1 MRKYFVFFVLF
12 LLSIGSWAQQV
23 SPEQAKEIASK
34 FLKANYS
41 RRNIKRNAP
50 AVSTMKTDVVF
61 DATDTSGQP
70 YVYAVTSTQQD
81 GFVLV
86 SGDERFVD
94 VLGYSD
100 NSTFDE
106 QNMPENMRTFIQGY
120 IDEMKYLESV
130 DYQPSTTADAR
141 RNAAAAKS
149 DISAMV
155 TTQWNQGTPYN
166 AQCPEDP
173 STHQTSVTGCV
184 ATAMA
189 QVVAYHIKHFQ
200 DQEQGK
206 LTSLKA
212 DIPGYTTATHSISV
226 PAITDRNLPNSSL
239 LLNSYANGAGSLDEK
254 AAVAKLMFYCGA
266 SVYMDYASSSSG
278 SNGAYAPNALINYFG
293 FDSTTRLVSR
303 SKYTYA
309 EWIDLM
315 YDELADQRPIF
326 YGGQSAGGGHAF
338 VLDGFRAS
346 DAFFH
351 VNWGWGGSN
360 DGYFALSVLNPYDT
374 SQIGASSTNDG
385 FAMSQDAVIGV
396 QIGSGQSYTEPI
408 YLDMTGFSVE
418 GQTVKFNA
426 FSIINDNSTHKFDI
440 GVELINANGEII
452 ETNTLM
458 TTGELSYLSGYNNR
472 TYTVGNNQAYANQT
486 IKIVPVSRE
495 YGTTTW
501 YPSTNPDIDY
511 FTATYDANGVP
522 TLAVHPSYSLSGTI
536 SVPSNKYVS
545 YTQDV
550 NVSITNN
557 GDEFYGP
564 IYLFA
569 STDANNKGVA
579 VTRLGLTSLTNTTET
594 CTFEWTPTAT
604 GNYTLWVT
612 RDEQGNEVIATG
624 SVTITED
631 LGILIANKTD
641 WDNFCDAVND
651 GNNYYGKTVR
661 LTSDIGT
668 AQDPVTTMAG
678 TIENSS
684 VRLFMG
690 TFIGDGH
697 TLTVNYNTTAEVTA
711 PFRYVYN
718 AVIQDLH
725 VAGTITTN
733 QEFAGGLVGD
743 IYSGTSVTIQ
753 NCRSSVT
760 INSAKSGYGTHG
772 GFIGKLNS
780 NATANITGSLFDGS
794 FTTTNATQHCGGFIG
809 YTYSSAEN
817 IHISNSVMKPSS
829 VASGMLDNTF
839 ARYGSGTPDIT
850 NCYYIPVTN
859 LPTDQGKEAHTISG
873 NSDIASLAISGTATE
888 YNVSGI
894 TACEGS
900 NGLKYG
906 STVYA
911 GSGDV
916 VNLALTAN
924 PPAHYSVDTYTAS
937 AGNITK
943 KSATSATLTMP
954 NEDVTV
960 GATWLPDELDTDDSG
975 AYVINTK
982 DDWNHFCLRVNNG
995 LSTYSG
1001 ETVKLTGNI
1010 GTAQNPVTTM
1020 AGEYYYDTEHYVQV
1034 DHRFQGTF
1042 DGAGYTLT
1050 IGYGTSENRFNEQYA
1065 APFRFVKG
1073 ATIQNLHV
1081 TGNIYTANQCAAG
1094 IVGQVKESPVTLTNC
1109 RSSVN
1114 INSDIDYSGQHAG
1127 FVAYIW
1133 PGLSGNIIT
1142 GCLFDGSLTTT
1153 STTTSCGTFFAVA
1166 GGTTTVTD
1174 CVVKPGSVSAGMLNY
1189 TFGYSESATF
1199 NRCYY
1204 VPVENLPTNQ
1214 GTAAHA
1220 ISKGTNVS
1228 SIAINGT
1235 STEYN
1240 VSGIKVYGD
1249 NKGLMIGDVVY
1260 AAENNEVDLT
1270 LATGQTGYTN
1280 TYTASAG
1287 TLNKTDNTHATLTM
1301 PNEDVTISAVFTTN
1315 ASYID
1320 ADGVEQTHA
1329 DTRVLTENDV
1339 TLTSG
1344 WYITGITSSLNTH
1357 NRIII
1362 SGNVNLILADNK
1374 QLFAYS
1380 GIYVPSGSNL
1390 SIYGQSHGTGQLRA
1404 FLNNK
1409 DMATI
1414 GGGYTGSA
1422 NNDAGTINFF
1432 GGSTYITQSNSS
1444 GYGIGAG
1451 SGSTTA
1457 TINLSMNQT
1466 YEYFN
1471 TTNFNGMV
1479 IAVKGVSA
1487 ENDMSVIYKGVL
1499 TDAQKE
1505 ALSNK
1510 NIRKNIK
1517 YAISFAVDT
1526 EDIANW
1532 TDPTP
1537 NPAAAGQKVSVRY
1550 GGAGTK
1556 FVKSVKAVRDW
1567 DVDLGLPSGTRWA
1580 TKNVGAT
1587 SETDYGLMFS
1597 WGDTQGYSSSDA
1609 TDHTFDWANYKW
1621 NPSGDGSTFTRY
1633 TGSDNFTKLKY
1644 EDDAARTSWG
1654 GDWRMPTEDDFA
1666 ELINGTDQ
1674 VWVTNYNG
1682 SGINGWIF
1690 SNKTDASKYIFLPA
1704 AGVRYN
1710 SELSQQGVEG
1720 FYWSSSYPD
1729 GTPAQQGNALY
1740 LHYDSI
1746 YRIASQR
1753 CYGTPIR
1760 PVYKIVIK

>member
-1 MRKYFVFFVLF
+1 
-12 LLSIGSWAQQV
+12 
-23 SPEQAKEIASK
+23 
-34 FLKANYS
+34 
-41 RRNIKRNAP
+41 
-50 AVSTMKTDVVF
+50 
-61 DATDTSGQP
+61 
-70 YVYAVTSTQQD
+70 
-81 GFVLV
+81 
-86 SGDERFVD
+86 
-94 VLGYSD
+94 
-100 NSTFDE
+100 
-106 QNMPENMRTFIQGY
+106 
-120 IDEMKYLESV
+120 
-130 DYQPSTTADAR
+130 
-141 RNAAAAKS
+141 
-149 DISAMV
+149 
-155 TTQWNQGTPYN
+155 
-166 AQCPEDP
+166 
-173 STHQTSVTGCV
+173 
-184 ATAMA
+184 
-189 QVVAYHIKHFQ
+189 
-200 DQEQGK
+200 
-206 LTSLKA
+206 
-212 DIPGYTTATHSISV
+212 
-226 PAITDRNLPNSSL
+226 
-239 LLNSYANGAGSLDEK
+239 
-254 AAVAKLMFYCGA
+254 
-266 SVYMDYASSSSG
+266 
-278 SNGAYAPNALINYFG
+278 
-293 FDSTTRLVSR
+293 
-303 SKYTYA
+303 
-309 EWIDLM
+309 
-315 YDELADQRPIF
+315 
-326 YGGQSAGGGHAF
+326 
-338 VLDGFRAS
+338 
-346 DAFFH
+346 
-351 VNWGWGGSN
+351 
-360 DGYFALSVLNPYDT
+360 
-374 SQIGASSTNDG
+374 
-385 FAMSQDAVIGV
+385 
-396 QIGSGQSYTEPI
+396 
-408 YLDMTGFSVE
+408 
-418 GQTVKFNA
+418 
-426 FSIINDNSTHKFDI
+426 
-440 GVELINANGEII
+440 
-452 ETNTLM
+452 
-458 TTGELSYLSGYNNR
+458 
-472 TYTVGNNQAYANQT
+472 
-486 IKIVPVSRE
+486 
-495 YGTTTW
+495 
-501 YPSTNPDIDY
+501 
-511 FTATYDANGVP
+511 
-522 TLAVHPSYSLSGTI
+522 
-536 SVPSNKYVS
+536 
-545 YTQDV
+545 
-550 NVSITNN
+550 
-557 GDEFYGP
+557 
-564 IYLFA
+564 
-569 STDANNKGVA
+569 
-579 VTRLGLTSLTNTTET
+579 
-594 CTFEWTPTAT
+594 
-604 GNYTLWVT
+604 
-612 RDEQGNEVIATG
+612 
-624 SVTITED
+624 
-631 LGILIANKTD
+631 
-641 WDNFCDAVND
+641 
-651 GNNYYGKTVR
+651 
-661 LTSDIGT
+661 
-668 AQDPVTTMAG
+668 
-678 TIENSS
+678 
-684 VRLFMG
+684 
-690 TFIGDGH
+690 
-697 TLTVNYNTTAEVTA
+697 
-711 PFRYVYN
+711 
-718 AVIQDLH
+718 
-725 VAGTITTN
+725 
-733 QEFAGGLVGD
+733 
-743 IYSGTSVTIQ
+743 
-753 NCRSSVT
+753 
-760 INSAKSGYGTHG
+760 
-772 GFIGKLNS
+772 
-780 NATANITGSLFDGS
+780 
-794 FTTTNATQHCGGFIG
+794 
-809 YTYSSAEN
+809 
-817 IHISNSVMKPSS
+817 
-829 VASGMLDNTF
+829 
-839 ARYGSGTPDIT
+839 
-850 NCYYIPVTN
+850 
-859 LPTDQGKEAHTISG
+859 
-873 NSDIASLAISGTATE
+873 
-888 YNVSGI
+888 
-894 TACEGS
+894 
-900 NGLKYG
+900 
-906 STVYA
+906 
-911 GSGDV
+911 
-916 VNLALTAN
+916 
-924 PPAHYSVDTYTAS
+924 
-937 AGNITK
+937 
-943 KSATSATLTMP
+943 
-954 NEDVTV
+954 
-960 GATWLPDELDTDDSG
+960 
-975 AYVINTK
+975 
-982 DDWNHFCLRVNNG
+982 
-995 LSTYSG
+995 
-1001 ETVKLTGNI
+1001 
-1010 GTAQNPVTTM
+1010 M

-1042 DGAGYTLT
+1042 DGAGNTLT

-1081 TGNIYTANQCAAG
+1081 AGNIYISNQCAAG
-1094 IVGQVKESPVTLTNC
+1094 IVGNVSESPLTLSNC
-1109 RSSVN
+1109 RCSVN
-1114 INSDIDYSGQHAG
+1114 INCNYQYSGQHAG
-1127 FVAYIW
+1127 VIARIDHNTN
-1133 PGLSGNIIT
+1133 GSQIT

-1153 STTTSCGTFFAVA
+1153 STTESCATFFGVA
-1166 GGTTTVTD
+1166 GGSITLTD
-1174 CVVKPGSVSAGMLNY
+1174 CVVKPSSVSAGMLSN

-1199 NRCYY
+1199 NNCYY

-1228 SIAINGT
+1228 SIDINGT
-1235 STEYN
+1235 PTEYN

-1344 WYITGITSSLNTH
+1344 WYITGITSSLNTY

-1374 QLFAYS
+1374 QLFANS

-1404 FLNNK
+1404 YLDNK

-1499 TDAQKE
+1499 TDAQKA
-1505 ALSNK
+1505 ALSDK

-1526 EDIANW
+1526 EDIDHW

-1550 GGAGTK
+1550 GAGTK

-1567 DVDLGLPSGTRWA
+1567 DVDLGLTSGTRWA

-1621 NPSGDGSTFTRY
+1621 NPTGDGSTFTRY
-1633 TGSDNFTKLKY
+1633 TGSDFTKLKY

>member
-1 MRKYFVFFVLF
+1 MRNKLLFFLA
-12 LLSIGSWAQQV
+12 LLLTMMVQVTWAQQV

-86 SGDERFVD
+86 SGDERFAE
-94 VLGYSD
+94 VLGYTD
-100 NSTFDE
+100 DGTFDE
-106 QNMPENMRTFIQGY
+106 KNMPENMRTFIQGY

-130 DYQPSTTADAR
+130 DYQPSTTVDAR

-155 TTQWNQGTPYN
+155 TTQWNQGAPYN

-206 LTSLKA
+206 LTSLIA
-212 DIPGYTTATHSISV
+212 DIPGYTTATHHISV

-315 YDELADQRPIF
+315 YDELAAQRPVF

-396 QIGSGQSYTEPI
+396 QIGSGQTYTEPI
-408 YLDMTGFSVE
+408 YLDMTGFRVE

-458 TTGELSYLSGYNNR
+458 TTDELSYLSGYNNR
-472 TYTVGNNQAYANQT
+472 QYTVGNNQAYANQT

-501 YPSTNPDIDY
+501 YPSTNPNIDY

-557 GDEFYGP
+557 GDDFYGP

-579 VTRLGLTSLTNTTET
+579 VTRLGVTSLANTTET
-594 CTFEWTPTAT
+594 STFEWTPTAT

-641 WDNFCDAVND
+641 WDNFCAAVNN

-661 LTSDIGT
+661 LTADIGS

-690 TFIGDGH
+690 TFIGDGY

-733 QEFAGGLVGD
+733 QEFASGLVGD
-743 IYSGTSVTIQ
+743 IYGGTSVTIQ

-772 GFIGKLNS
+772 GFIGKLNT

-829 VASGMLDNTF
+829 VTSGMLENTF
-839 ARYGSGTPDIT
+839 VRYASGTPDIT

-859 LPTDQGKEAHTISG
+859 IPTNQGKEAHTISG
-873 NSDIASLAISGTATE
+873 NNDITSLAISGTATE

-894 TACEGS
+894 TAYEGS

-1020 AGEYYYDTEHYVQV
+1020 AGVFLYDGDNWVNR
-1034 DHRFQGTF
+1034 RFEGTF
-1042 DGAGYTLT
+1042 DGQGNTLT
-1050 IGYGTSENRFNEQYA
+1050 VGYGTSENRFSEQYA
-1065 APFRFVKG
+1065 APFRYVKG
-1073 ATIQNLHV
+1073 ATIRNLHV
-1081 TGNIYTANQCAAG
+1081 AGNIYTSNQCATG
-1094 IVGQVKESPVTLTNC
+1094 FVGNVEELPITLTNC

-1166 GGTTTVTD
+1166 GGTTTVTN
-1174 CVVKPGSVSAGMLNY
+1174 CVVKPGSVSAGMLSN
-1189 TFGYSESATF
+1189 TFGYSETATF
-1199 NRCYY
+1199 NNCYY

-1235 STEYN
+1235 PTTSYS
-1240 VSGIKVYGD
+1240 VSDIKAFGE
-1249 NKGLMIGDVVY
+1249 NKGIMLGSTVY
-1260 AAENNEVDLT
+1260 AANGDEVDLT

-1344 WYITGITSSLNTH
+1344 WYITGITSSLNTN

-1374 QLFAYS
+1374 QLFANS

-1390 SIYGQSHGTGQLRA
+1390 SIYGQSHGSGQLRA
-1404 FLNNK
+1404 YLNNK

-1479 IAVKGVSA
+1479 IAVKGVSD
-1487 ENDMSVIYKGVL
+1487 EKDMSVIYKGVL
-1499 TDAQKE
+1499 TDAQKA

-1526 EDIANW
+1526 EDIDHW

-1550 GGAGTK
+1550 GAGTK

-1633 TGSDNFTKLKY
+1633 TGSDFTKLKY

-1654 GDWRMPTEDDFA
+1654 GDWRMPTADDFT

>member
-61 DATDTSGQP
+61 EATDTSGQP
-70 YVYAVTSTQQD
+70 YVYAVTSTRQD

-86 SGDERFVD
+86 SGDERFAE
-94 VLGYSD
+94 VLGYTD
-100 NSTFDE
+100 DGTFDE

-120 IDEMKYLESV
+120 IDEMKYLESI

-155 TTQWNQGTPYN
+155 TTQWNQGAPYN

-206 LTSLKA
+206 LTSLIA

-315 YDELADQRPIF
+315 YDELADHRPIF

-440 GVELINANGEII
+440 GVELINANGKII
-452 ETNTLM
+452 ETNTLF
-458 TTGELSYLSGYNNR
+458 TTGDLGYLTGYNNV
-472 TYTVGNNQAYANQT
+472 TYTVDNNQAYANQT

-495 YGTTTW
+495 YGTETW

-545 YTQDV
+545 NKQDV

-594 CTFEWTPTAT
+594 STFEWTPTAT

-668 AQDPVTTMAG
+668 AQEPVTTMAG

-718 AVIQDLH
+718 AVIRDLH

-772 GFIGKLNS
+772 GFIGKVGS
-780 NATANITGSLFDGS
+780 DATANITGSLFDGS
-794 FTTTNATQHCGGFIG
+794 FTTTNATQHCGGFVG
-809 YTYSSAEN
+809 YSWASAEN
-817 IHISNSVMKPSS
+817 IHIRNSVMKPSS
-829 VASGMLDNTF
+829 VSSGMLDKTF

-873 NSDIASLAISGTATE
+873 NNDITSLAISGTATE

-894 TACEGS
+894 TAYEGS

-906 STVYA
+906 SIVYA

-960 GATWLPDELDTDDSG
+960 GATWQPDELDTDDSG

-1042 DGAGYTLT
+1042 DGAGNTLT

-1081 TGNIYTANQCAAG
+1081 AGNIYISNQCAAG
-1094 IVGQVKESPVTLTNC
+1094 IVGNVSESPLTLSNC
-1109 RSSVN
+1109 RCSVN
-1114 INSDIDYSGQHAG
+1114 INCNYQYSGQHAG
-1127 FVAYIW
+1127 VIARIDHNTN
-1133 PGLSGNIIT
+1133 GSQIT

-1153 STTTSCGTFFAVA
+1153 STTESCATFFGVA
-1166 GGTTTVTD
+1166 GGSITLTD
-1174 CVVKPGSVSAGMLNY
+1174 CVVKPSSVSAGMLSN

-1199 NRCYY
+1199 NNCYY

-1228 SIAINGT
+1228 SIDINGT
-1235 STEYN
+1235 PTEYN

-1344 WYITGITSSLNTH
+1344 WYITGITSSLNTY

-1374 QLFAYS
+1374 QLFANS

-1404 FLNNK
+1404 YLDNK

-1499 TDAQKE
+1499 TDAQKA
-1505 ALSNK
+1505 ALSDK

-1526 EDIANW
+1526 EDIDHW

-1550 GGAGTK
+1550 GAGTK

-1567 DVDLGLPSGTRWA
+1567 DVDLGLTSGTRWA

-1621 NPSGDGSTFTRY
+1621 NPTGDGSTFTRY
-1633 TGSDNFTKLKY
+1633 TGSDFTKLKY